1 VDGHGAALLNHP
13 QHDPTKEPVMS
24 TKMFVNLPVKDL
36 KKTMAFYK
44 ALGFTFNP
52 QFTDDTAA
60 CMVISEHNYAML
72 LTYAKWKQFTSKP
85 IADAHKTSGVM
96 VALALDSK
104 QAVDEMAAKALEAG
118 GKEPKPKQDH
128 GFMVLRTIEDPDGH
142 TWEPF
147 FMDPAHVQTS

>member
-1 VDGHGAALLNHP
+1 
-13 QHDPTKEPVMS
+13 MS

-36 KKTMAFYK
+36 KKSIAFYK

-72 LTYAKWKQFTSKP
+72 LTHARFKSFASKP
-85 IADAHKTSGVM
+85 IPDALKTTGVLIAISLENE
-96 VALALDSK
+96 V
-104 QAVDEMAAKALEAG
+104 AVDRMLEKAIKAG
-118 GKEPKPKQDH
+118 GREPREKQSF
-128 GFMVLRTIEDPDGH
+128 GFMVQRTFEDLDGH

-147 FMDPAHVQTS
+147 WMDPAHVMAA

>member
-1 VDGHGAALLNHP
+1 M
-13 QHDPTKEPVMS
+13 T

-36 KKTMAFYK
+36 KKTIAFYK

-52 QFTDDTAA
+52 QFSDDTGA

-72 LTYAKWKQFTSKP
+72 LTHEKFKSFATKP
-85 IADAHKTSGVM
+85 IPDAHKTTGVM

-104 QAVDEMAAKALEAG
+104 QAVDDMAAKAVNAG
-118 GKEPKPKQDH
+118 GKEPKPKADY
-128 GFMVLRTIEDPDGH
+128 GFMFQRTIEDPDGH

-147 FMDPAHVQTS
+147 WMDPSHVPK

>member
-1 VDGHGAALLNHP
+1 
-13 QHDPTKEPVMS
+13 MS

-36 KKTMAFYK
+36 AKSMAFYK

-72 LTYAKWKQFTSKP
+72 LTHAKFKSFATKP
-85 IADAHKTSGVM
+85 IPDAHQTTGVL

-104 QAVDEMAAKALEAG
+104 QAVDTMVGAAVKAG
-118 GKEPKPKQDH
+118 GKEPMPKQDY
-128 GFMVLRTIEDPDGH
+128 GFMVQRTFEDLDGH
-142 TWEPF
+142 TWKPF
-147 FMDPAHVQTS
+147 FMDLAHVQ

>member
-1 VDGHGAALLNHP
+1 V
-13 QHDPTKEPVMS
+13 S

-36 KKTMAFYK
+36 AKSIAFYK

-52 QFTDDTAA
+52 QFTDDTAG

-72 LTYAKWKQFTSKP
+72 LTHEKFKSFTTKP
-85 IADAHKTSGVM
+85 IPDALTTTGM
-96 VALALDSK
+96 LVALALDSK
-104 QAVDEMAAKALEAG
+104 QAVDDMVGRALKAG

-128 GFMVLRTIEDPDGH
+128 GFMVQRTFEDLDGH

-147 FMDPAHVQTS
+147 FMDPSHVEK